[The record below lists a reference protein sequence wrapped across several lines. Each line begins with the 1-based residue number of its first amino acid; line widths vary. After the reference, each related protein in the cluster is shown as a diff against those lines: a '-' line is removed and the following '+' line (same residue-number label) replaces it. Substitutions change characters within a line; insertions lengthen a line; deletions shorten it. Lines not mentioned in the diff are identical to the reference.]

1 MLSQIDEPLMEK
13 NYVESKNIRKKSAL
27 KAVWVLLVMA
37 VIVIFILVKFAHT
50 GIRFTTSGLPTG
62 DEAYEVA
69 KDFVKATLRSDNVEF
84 PGSGYQLAKRSD
96 SVYVI
101 RSVVEV
107 TDEAGEKKTNNFKM
121 LMEYKGGKQDEQKN
135 WNLLNISEEQ

>member
-1 MLSQIDEPLMEK
+1 MER
-13 NYVESKNIRKKSAL
+13 NYVESKKARKKSAL
-27 KAVWVLLVMA
+27 KAVWVLVALSLIA
-37 VIVIFILVKFAHT
+37 IFILIKFAHT
-50 GIRFTTSGLPTG
+50 GIRLTTSGLPTG

-69 KDFVKATLRSDNVEF
+69 QDFVKATLRSDRVDF

-107 TDEAGEKKTNNFKM
+107 TDEAGEKKTNNFKVV
-121 LMEYKGGKQDEQKN
+121 MEYKGGNQDEQKN
-135 WNLLNISEEQ
+135 WSLLNISEEQ

>member
-1 MLSQIDEPLMEK
+1 MEK
-13 NYVESKNIRKKSAL
+13 NYVESKNARKKSAL
-27 KAVWVLLVMA
+27 KAVWVL
-37 VIVIFILVKFAHT
+37 VILSLAAIFILVRFAHT
-50 GIRFTTSGLPTG
+50 GIRFSTSGLPTG

-69 KDFVKATLRSDNVEF
+69 QDFVKATLRSDKVDF

-107 TDEAGEKKTNNFKM
+107 TDESGGKKTNNFKI
-121 LMEYKGGKQDEQKN
+121 LMEYKGGNQTEQKN

>member
-1 MLSQIDEPLMEK
+1 MLYIDQCVMEK
-13 NYVESKNIRKKSAL
+13 KYLEHKQARKRSAL
-27 KAVWVLLVMA
+27 KAVWILVTLS
-37 VIVIFILVKFAHT
+37 VILVFIIVKFAHT
-50 GIRFTTSGLPTG
+50 GVRFTTSGLPTG

-69 KDFVKATLRSDNVEF
+69 QDFVKATLRSDKVDF

-107 TDEAGEKKTNNFKM
+107 TDEAGEKKTNNFKV
-121 LMEYKGGKQDEQKN
+121 LMEYKGGKQAEQKN

>member
-1 MLSQIDEPLMEK
+1 MER
-13 NYVESKNIRKKSAL
+13 NYVESKKARKRSAL
-27 KAVWVLLVMA
+27 KAVWVLVTLSLIA
-37 VIVIFILVKFAHT
+37 IFILIKFAHT
-50 GIRFTTSGLPTG
+50 GIRLTTSGLPTN

-69 KDFVKATLRSDNVEF
+69 QDFVKATLRSDRVDF

-107 TDEAGEKKTNNFKM
+107 TDEAGEKKTNNFKVV
-121 LMEYKGGKQDEQKN
+121 MEYKGGKQDEQKN
-135 WNLLNISEEQ
+135 WSLLNISEEQ